1 MELLQE
7 HGAILKVV
15 IMPTTGEQ
23 TIIQGFDTGLLNPE
37 ISNILFLLA
46 KTPKEISEIFVNE
59 NDNFQPTLSGLNP
72 IFLISK
78 ENLEKIPN
86 IYQTP
91 FCLIFCAKEDFSYV
105 CALKKHFA

>member
-37 ISNILFLLA
+37 ISNILFLLS
-46 KTPKEISEIFVNE
+46 KTPKEILF
-59 NDNFQPTLSGLNP
+59 F
-72 IFLISK
+72 
-78 ENLEKIPN
+78 
-86 IYQTP
+86 
-91 FCLIFCAKEDFSYV
+91 
-105 CALKKHFA
+105 

>member
-37 ISNILFLLA
+37 ISNILFFIGQNT
-46 KTPKEISEIFVNE
+46 KRN
-59 NDNFQPTLSGLNP
+59 
-72 IFLISK
+72 
-78 ENLEKIPN
+78 
-86 IYQTP
+86 
-91 FCLIFCAKEDFSYV
+91 
-105 CALKKHFA
+105 

>member
-37 ISNILFLLA
+37 ISNILFYWPKHQKKLVRFLSVKMITFSLL
-46 KTPKEISEIFVNE
+46 
-59 NDNFQPTLSGLNP
+59 
-72 IFLISK
+72 
-78 ENLEKIPN
+78 
-86 IYQTP
+86 
-91 FCLIFCAKEDFSYV
+91 
-105 CALKKHFA
+105 

>member
-37 ISNILFLLA
+37 ISRFD
-46 KTPKEISEIFVNE
+46 TE
-59 NDNFQPTLSGLNP
+59 
-72 IFLISK
+72 
-78 ENLEKIPN
+78 
-86 IYQTP
+86 
-91 FCLIFCAKEDFSYV
+91 
-105 CALKKHFA
+105 